1 MFFPCS
7 RIIFNQLPTWAATF
21 ATLEPFVYA
30 NQKPLPMAHIS
41 VESFRYLCLH
51 PSTATIFHFHSLSVS
66 PWLASAIASY
76 LHQAFF
82 SAATSASPP
91 FGPKSGAFFKAR
103 AQFVAASFADAAAL
117 LP

>member
-41 VESFRYLCLH
+41 VESFRYLCLPNPPIYCH
-51 PSTATIFHFHSLSVS
+51 NFSFSFIVS
-66 PWLASAIASY
+66 FALARFRHRKLFASGILFSCHISFSAIWAKKRRI
-76 LHQAFF
+76 LQGK
-82 SAATSASPP
+82 
-91 FGPKSGAFFKAR
+91 GPICCSLFR
-103 AQFVAASFADAAAL
+103 
-117 LP
+117 